1 MYNIPELSA
10 NLKKMDEYEL
20 ASYKLGL
27 VDNALFRSVIY
38 KNKKMV
44 CFSPPKSVAYTYFV
58 EKYDTGHEG
67 LVIDEFIDGT
77 MINAFYDTDVW
88 KIATRTVVGAK
99 CTFYSTKTF
108 HDMFHE
114 TNINYDL
121 LDKELCYSFV
131 LQHPE
136 NRIVTPIDTP
146 TVYLIACYKI
156 EDNTVTEQPLPTSF
170 SIPKRYTFES
180 YKAAEEFV
188 KEQPYTFKGL
198 MLKCGNDRSKIRNP
212 HYETIKKLRGNSSNL
227 KYVYYTLRK
236 TENEKVYCQHFP
248 NQFKE
253 YEEELTNVV
262 KLLQTKYI
270 ECFIKKVQ
278 PLKLYS
284 MPIKQHLYEL
294 HMLYLHHLRGEKKYV
309 NKQVVWDYVN
319 KCQAIQLL
327 TLTQDYV
334 KNLTQN

>member
-20 ASYKLGL
+20 ASYKLLSMDDG
-27 VDNALFRSVIY
+27 LFRSVIY

-44 CFSPPKSVAYTYFV
+44 CFSPPQSISYTDFIQ
-58 EKYDTGHEG
+58 KHDILHES
-67 LVIDEFIDGT
+67 LVVDEILDGT
-77 MINAFYDTDVW
+77 MINAFYDTEW

-136 NRIVTPIDTP
+136 NRIVVPIETPML
-146 TVYLIACYKI
+146 YLVACYKI
-156 EDNTVTEQPLPTSF
+156 QDNTVTEQPLPTF
-170 SIPKRYTFES
+170 FPIPKRYTFES

-188 KEQPYTFKGL
+188 QQQPYTFKGL
-198 MLKCGNDRSKIRNP
+198 MLKWGNDRSKIENT

-227 KYVYYTLRK
+227 RYIYYTLRK
-236 TENEKVYCQHFP
+236 TENEKVYCDHFP

-253 YEEELTNVV
+253 YEKELDDSV
-262 KLLQTKYI
+262 KLLHTMYI
-270 ECFIKKVQ
+270 ECFIKKVK
-278 PLKLYS
+278 PLKLYT
-284 MPIKQHLYEL
+284 MPLKQHLYEL
-294 HMLYLHHLRGEKKYV
+294 HMIYLHHLRQEKKYV
-309 NKQVVWDYVN
+309 NKSVIWNYIN
-319 KCQAIQLL
+319 KCQPTQLL
-327 TLTQDYV
+327 TLTQDQI
-334 KNLTQN
+334 KNLSQN